1 MLVLEIGG
9 DNMSKG
15 IKIKTVKDK
24 IPDMIKTFE
33 SLSGKK
39 VQVGVFDGE
48 NAWLA
53 RIHEYGCDIRAKKA
67 QYLTIPISPKSIG
80 KKAGE
85 FDNLF
90 FVQAK
95 SGEKFLARDVRKGEI
110 ELLYWLTKSVKIP
123 ERSFLR
129 AGFDENV
136 KEINK
141 YSDIL
146 LKKVATGEMSEREY
160 LDNIGQRLSSKI
172 KTFARNLNSPANS
185 RVTKE
190 NKGSSNPLVDTGQMI
205 RGITWKVDD

>member
-1 MLVLEIGG
+1 
-9 DNMSKG
+9 MSKG

-33 SLSGKK
+33 SLSEKK

-95 SGEKFLARDVRKGEI
+95 SGEKFLARDGRKVEI

-185 RVTKE
+185 RVTRE

>member
-1 MLVLEIGG
+1 
-9 DNMSKG
+9 MSKG
-15 IKIKTVKDK
+15 VKIKTVKDK
-24 IPDMIKTFE
+24 IPEMIKTFE
-33 SLSGKK
+33 SLNGKK

-85 FDNLF
+85 FDDLF

-185 RVTKE
+185 RVTRE
-190 NKGSSNPLVDTGQMI
+190 NKSSSNPLVDTGQMI

>member
-1 MLVLEIGG
+1 
-9 DNMSKG
+9 MSKG

-33 SLSGKK
+33 SLNGKK

-85 FDNLF
+85 FDDLF

-95 SGEKFLARDVRKGEI
+95 SGEKFLARDVRKGKI

>member
-1 MLVLEIGG
+1 
-9 DNMSKG
+9 MSKG

-24 IPDMIKTFE
+24 IPEMIKTFE
-33 SLSGKK
+33 SLNGKK

-85 FDNLF
+85 FDDLF

-95 SGEKFLARDVRKGEI
+95 SGEKFLARDVRKGKI